1 MSKSLIIAEKPSV
14 AEDLAAALGRV
25 GKRGSWYEDDSYV
38 ISSAIGHLVELYMPE
53 DFDKKLRYWR
63 LQSLPIIPEQF
74 NLKVIDRTKS
84 KYQEL
89 EKLLQRKDVSEV
101 INACDAGREGELIF
115 TYVYEAAECQKP
127 VKRLWMQSMT
137 KGAIREAFEK
147 LRAGGEMRNLQDA
160 ARCRSEADWLIGI
173 NGTRA
178 ITARVSGRARGNT
191 ATVGRVQTPTLKLVV
206 ERENQIRRF
215 SPRPYWCIVG
225 LFSIAEGD
233 YEGVY
238 QKPDFK
244 ARVKDKKGGNESS
257 PLEDRVDRVWTKE
270 DADQVRADIKKAKS
284 AVVSEEKKRS
294 RQISPRLYDLTT
306 LQREAN
312 SRHGLSARHTLQIA
326 QSLYEEH
333 KLITYPRTSSQ
344 ALPED
349 YQQTCRRI
357 LETIGGDFEPHAEEI
372 LNKDWVRPNRRIF
385 NNEQISDHF
394 AIIPTGEGKK
404 ALDGP
409 KEKIFDMITRR
420 FMSVFYPPAEFDV
433 TTRFSEVAEHTF
445 KSEGKVL
452 INPGWMSCYG
462 KEAEGEETLPP
473 LSPSDGSPPQADI
486 STVEIEELETKPP
499 SRYTE
504 ATLLS
509 AMESAGKLVDDE
521 ELALAIKEKGLGT
534 PATRAQTIEQLINQ
548 LYVERERRNLIPT
561 AKADFLMSFLE
572 LVKAD
577 VLTSPSMTGEWEHKL
592 HQIEKGQ
599 LTRNQF
605 MDGIIDLTRSIVE
618 QTRSFKEE
626 EAGGNETSVI
636 SPSDGKPFLET
647 FRTYRSQDDTYR
659 IYKIVANRKL
669 EEAEVGELV
678 SKGQIGPLDGFR
690 SKAGKPFSAILR
702 LNNEKKKVEF
712 VFDNRDE
719 GSNDGEGET
728 LDLSKCPVAGQC
740 PKDGKPVYST
750 PRAFACEHSLNGK
763 RDCTFRISRQI
774 LGQTLPE
781 EQIRK
786 LLENGKT
793 DLIENF
799 RSNRTKR
806 YFSAYLVLKKNHDIG
821 FEFPP
826 RATKKMTKK
835 TAIKKPNTK
844 KAG

>member
-14 AEDLAAALGRV
+14 ARDLATALGRV
-25 GKRGSWYEDDSYV
+25 GKKESWYENDCYV

-53 DFDKKLRYWR
+53 DFDRKLRFWR

-74 NLKVIDRTKS
+74 KVKVIERTKS

-89 EKLLQRKDVSEV
+89 QKLMLRKDVSEV

-115 TYVYEAAECQKP
+115 TYVYEAAQCRKP

-137 KGAIREAFEK
+137 QGAIRMAFTK
-147 LRAGGEMRNLQDA
+147 LRTGEEMRNLQDA

-178 ITARVSGRARGNT
+178 VTARVYGRARGNT

-206 ERENQIRRF
+206 EREHQIRQF
-215 SPRPYWCIVG
+215 SPRPYWRILG

-233 YEGVY
+233 YKGIY
-238 QKPDFK
+238 QRPDFK
-244 ARVKDKKGGNESS
+244 ARAKKTEGTNGSS
-257 PLEDRVDRVWTKE
+257 PPEDRADRVWAKE
-270 DADQVRADIKKAKS
+270 EAERIRADLENAQS
-284 AVVSEEKKRS
+284 ALVTEEKKRS
-294 RQISPRLYDLTT
+294 KQISPRLYDLTT

-333 KLITYPRTSSQ
+333 KLITYPRTNSR

-349 YQQTCRRI
+349 YQPTCRRI
-357 LETIGGDFEPHAEEI
+357 LERIGGNLKPHAEKV
-372 LNKDWVRPNRRIF
+372 LNSGWVRPNRRIF
-385 NNEQISDHF
+385 NNEQVSDHF
-394 AIIPTGEGKK
+394 AIIPTGEERK

-409 KEKIFDMITRR
+409 KVEIFDMISRR
-420 FMSVFYPPAEFDV
+420 FVASFYPPAEFDV
-433 TTRFSEVAEHTF
+433 TTRLSEVAEHTF

-462 KEAEGEETLPP
+462 REAEGEDTLPP
-473 LSPSDGSPPQADI
+473 LSLSDGSRPQAGI
-486 STVEIEELETKPP
+486 SKVEIEELETKPL

-509 AMESAGKLVDDE
+509 AMEGAGKLVDDE
-521 ELALAIKEKGLGT
+521 ELALAMKEKGLGT
-534 PATRAQTIEQLINQ
+534 PATRAQIIEQLIYHQ
-548 LYVERERRNLIPT
+548 YVERARRNLIPT
-561 AKADFLMSFLE
+561 AKADYLLSFLDA
-572 LVKAD
+572 LKAD

-592 HQIEKGQ
+592 HQIERGQ

-618 QTRSFKEE
+618 QTKSFKEE
-626 EAGGNETSVI
+626 EARETSVM

-647 FRTYRSQDDTYR
+647 FRTYRSQDSAYL

-669 EEAEVGELV
+669 EETEVEELV
-678 SKGQIGPLDGFR
+678 SRGQIGPLDGFR

-702 LNNEKKKVEF
+702 LNNEKKVEF
-712 VFDNRDE
+712 VFEDRDE
-719 GSNDGEGET
+719 GPNNSEGEA
-728 LDLSKCPVAGQC
+728 LDLSQCLVVGQC
-740 PKDGKPVYST
+740 PKDGKKVYFT
-750 PRAFACEHSLNGK
+750 PRAFACENSLNGK
-763 RDCTFRISRQI
+763 GDCKFRISRQM
-774 LGQTLPE
+774 LGQTLAE

-799 RSNRTKR
+799 RSKRTKK
-806 YFSAYLVLKKNHDIG
+806 YFSAYLILKDNQDIG
-821 FEFPP
+821 FEFLP
-826 RATKKMTKK
+826 RAKKKATKK
-835 TAIKKPNTK
+835 TAAKKPATK
-844 KAG
+844 KSA